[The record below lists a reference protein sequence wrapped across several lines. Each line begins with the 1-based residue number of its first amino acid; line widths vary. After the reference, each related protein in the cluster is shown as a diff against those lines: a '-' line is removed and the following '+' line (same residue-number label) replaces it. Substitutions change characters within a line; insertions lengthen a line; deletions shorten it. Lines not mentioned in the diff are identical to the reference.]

1 MKRAIGIGGVFI
13 KSKDPKAL
21 SAWYQK
27 HLGINLLEWGG
38 AVFSWDEQSKTSKNG
53 ATIWIMFPDNSDY
66 FDPSYQKVMLNYV
79 VENVVELAK
88 VLKEEGVEIVGEV
101 SETPQGKFSAYA
113 EASAKAYVSTRPRKQ
128 KSRIVGT

>member
-53 ATIWIMFPDNSDY
+53 ATIWSMFPDNSDY
-66 FDPSYQKVMLNYV
+66 FDPSYQKVMLKKFQNYLKLQLFIYMHK
-79 VENVVELAK
+79 ELQI
-88 VLKEEGVEIVGEV
+88 LK
-101 SETPQGKFSAYA
+101 
-113 EASAKAYVSTRPRKQ
+113 
-128 KSRIVGT
+128 

>member
-38 AVFSWDEQSKTSKNG
+38 AVFSWDEQSTTSKNG
-53 ATIWIMFPDNSDY
+53 ATIWSMFPDNSDY

-113 EASAKAYVSTRPRKQ
+113 EASAKVFVSFLLLQGKE
-128 KSRIVGT
+128 K